1 MVGLIL
7 TALFAITQTPSP
19 IHPKALDSPTAT
31 GQTVTGKPENNK
43 APSTQAPT
51 SAGTSVADQQH
62 VGSTTKSED
71 TQQAIKVRELPRV
84 SITKDWSDWG
94 IWAFNGLLVIV
105 GAFQLLVLWRQAK
118 IMKAQA
124 EIMAEHASHL
134 KGLVTAAEDNAKA
147 ASAAAEAA
155 SKNADFSKL
164 NAEATSQNAIA
175 AKASADALVNAE
187 RAWVIAELVP
197 ICANFGVWCRPV
209 GSSWVALSDEE
220 ILNGVHMRHK
230 LKFTNMGRT
239 PAHIL
244 RYQITYSC
252 LDKGVTSLSGG
263 IVTRQDSGCIFD
275 HLLGATDSIEVPEV
289 VDVNRYMFER
299 IKGIKDLENTAVFHG
314 FVEYQH
320 VFSDSEVVR
329 VPFCYSYKPSTL
341 GLVRVPEIK
350 VLHGAEESEHRHP
363 I

>member
-1 MVGLIL
+1 MTGLIL
-7 TALFAITQTPSP
+7 AALFAITQTPSP

-31 GQTVTGKPENNK
+31 AQTVTKNPKNDK
-43 APSTQAPT
+43 APSTQPPT
-51 SAGTSVADQQH
+51 SVGPSSADQQH

-71 TQQAIKVRELPRV
+71 TEQAIRVRELPRV

-124 EIMAEHASHL
+124 GIMAEHAAHL
-134 KGLVTAAEDNAKA
+134 KGLVTAAGDNAKA

-187 RAWVIAELVP
+187 RAWVVAELVP
-197 ICANFGVWCRPV
+197 ICVQFGNLWHRPA
-209 GSSWVALSDEE
+209 GSSWASLTTVEVTKGEHL
-220 ILNGVHMRHK
+220 RHK

-244 RYQITYSC
+244 RYQIGYSREVEKTDIG
-252 LDKGVTSLSGG
+252 LRMVGDVKRPEIEFDRLLGGNDSVEVKDIDVAEYIRDSIKEIGDSEATGILSGW
-263 IVTRQDSGCIFD
+263 V
-275 HLLGATDSIEVPEV
+275 
-289 VDVNRYMFER
+289 
-299 IKGIKDLENTAVFHG
+299 K
-314 FVEYQH
+314 YQH
-320 VFSDSEVVR
+320 VFSDTDVVNVPFVYLYVPSAEQLRR
-329 VPFCYSYKPSTL
+329 VPLP
-341 GLVRVPEIK
+341 RPEK
-350 VLHGAEESEHRHP
+350 GKEKKQSLN
-363 I
+363 